1 VETACPGAD
10 ASRTEVRRDEGV
22 AAPGEGL
29 DEHFSRLQLSLAL
42 AIGSSANHMEISG
55 GCVCGGT
62 RYVLKSRP
70 SALVDCHCIDCRRS
84 AGAAY
89 VQWGSV
95 PRKDLVVTKGE
106 PRKIA
111 YADRFRLGI
120 RNPQVGSLC
129 SPEYLNSCRFG
140 AI

>member
-1 VETACPGAD
+1 VETACPGAH

-62 RYVLKSRP
+62 SFGFAQDRLYQMLMVDPP
-70 SALVDCHCIDCRRS
+70 SAICI
-84 AGAAY
+84 G
-89 VQWGSV
+89 
-95 PRKDLVVTKGE
+95 
-106 PRKIA
+106 
-111 YADRFRLGI
+111 
-120 RNPQVGSLC
+120 
-129 SPEYLNSCRFG
+129 
-140 AI
+140 